1 MRLPIISPLLQN
13 FISYHTANVYYVS
26 TTSATVLI
34 YGVKYYIT
42 VFDHGEWL
50 LSTSRDYSAVLRK
63 GAGISH
69 VRRLHNVR
77 VDDVGIIR
85 VMKAIYRDM
94 YGRESDGSATRE
106 ETTD

>member
-13 FISYHTANVYYVS
+13 FISYHSANVYYVS
-26 TTSATVLI
+26 TTSATVLM

-42 VFDHGEWL
+42 VFEPGEWL

-63 GAGISH
+63 GEGICH
-69 VRRLHNVR
+69 VRRLHTVR

-85 VMKAIYRDM
+85 VMKSVYRDM
-94 YGRESDGSATRE
+94 HGGEGDGSATRE
-106 ETTD
+106 EAAG

>member
-13 FISYHTANVYYVS
+13 FISFHSANVYYVS
-26 TTSATVLI
+26 TMSATVLL

-42 VFDHGEWL
+42 VFEPGEWL
-50 LSTSRDYSAVLRK
+50 LSTSRDYSAVLKK

-69 VRRLHNVR
+69 VRRLHTVR

-85 VMKAIYRDM
+85 VMKTIYYDM
-94 YGRESDGSATRE
+94 HEKGSDGSAAR
-106 ETTD
+106 